1 MTMAS
6 NEEPDSGTTCSRPG
20 ELEKR
25 VTDLDLPRLRVT
37 DFSRYWPATRIAL
50 CLMADS
56 AQPSFAGVV
65 MAIVRLGD
73 AVCSGEG

>member
-1 MTMAS
+1 MAS
-6 NEEPDSGTTCSRPG
+6 DGEPGLGYDGPAHADVETLLA
-20 ELEKR
+20 E
-25 VTDLDLPRLRVT
+25 LDLARLRAT

-56 AQPSFAGVV
+56 AQPSLAEIAVTV
-65 MAIVRLGD
+65 VRLGD